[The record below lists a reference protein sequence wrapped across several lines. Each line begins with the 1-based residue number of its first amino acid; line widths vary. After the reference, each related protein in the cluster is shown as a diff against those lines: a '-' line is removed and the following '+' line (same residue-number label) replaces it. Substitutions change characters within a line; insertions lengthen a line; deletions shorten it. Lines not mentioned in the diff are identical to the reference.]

1 VAVVERWLDA
11 VNEQDVEGVEGVE
24 GVEALTSEQVEI
36 VGPRGQGM
44 MDRSVLGEWLS
55 RSRFISRPLRWFCGA
70 DGMVVVEQEGTWHD
84 VATGQRQGRLFIG
97 SEFVVRHGQV
107 VRYVRHD
114 IGVDAALAASGLD
127 EQRGLV
133 TYRR

>member
-1 VAVVERWLDA
+1 MIGALAVVERWLDA
-11 VNEQDVEGVEGVE
+11 VNEQDAE

-44 MDRSVLGEWLS
+44 MDRSVLGEWIS
-55 RSRFISRPLRWFCGA
+55 RSGFTSRPLRWFCGA

-84 VATGQRQGRLFIG
+84 VATGQRQGRLVIG

-114 IGVDAALAASGLD
+114 IGIDAAIAASGLD
-127 EQRGLV
+127 ERRDLV